1 MAEQTTRERLSGTI
15 FALLGETF
23 EQVRGIYLDRGT
35 SLLET
40 LDTITAEEASRP
52 VGGRCA
58 TLAAQVEHV
67 TFYLQVMRDYIRQEP
82 MGEIDWQATW
92 RRQGVT
98 AEEWQALRQELREEY
113 GRVTALL
120 RSCETWEGENEI
132 GGALATIV
140 HTAYHLGEIRQALCT
155 LKT

>member
-1 MAEQTTRERLSGTI
+1 MAEQTLHERLNGTI

-40 LDTITAEEASRP
+40 LDGITAEEASRP

-58 TLAAQVEHV
+58 TIAAQVEHV
-67 TFYLQVMRDYIRQEP
+67 TFYLQVLRDYIRQEP
-82 MGEIDWQATW
+82 MGEIDWQASW
-92 RRQGVT
+92 QRQGVT
-98 AEEWQALRQELREEY
+98 AEEWQALRQALREEY
-113 GRVTALL
+113 GRVEVLL
-120 RSCETWEGENEI
+120 RSCTTWESENEI
-132 GGALATIV
+132 GGALAIVV

-155 LKT
+155 VRA